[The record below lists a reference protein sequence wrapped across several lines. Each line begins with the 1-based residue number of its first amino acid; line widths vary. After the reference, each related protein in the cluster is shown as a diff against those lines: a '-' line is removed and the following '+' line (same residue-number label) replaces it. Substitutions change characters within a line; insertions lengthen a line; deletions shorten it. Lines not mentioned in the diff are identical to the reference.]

1 MQFDVWKVGRCCTP
15 AAKEPRRAPVES
27 REAEADSIGARHGSF
42 AVKGMQQR
50 PTFLVLDITISA
62 IEQIAPLV
70 VTIRRFDG
78 DLAKQIREAT
88 SSIALNIGEGNRSDG
103 GNRRARF
110 STAAGSNAEVRAALR
125 VAVAWGYVR
134 NEDVAAVDALLDR
147 VGAMLYRLGA
157 RR

>member
-1 MQFDVWKVGRCCTP
+1 
-15 AAKEPRRAPVES
+15 
-27 REAEADSIGARHGSF
+27 
-42 AVKGMQQR
+42 MQQR
-50 PTFLVLDITISA
+50 PTFLVLDITINA
-62 IEQIAPLV
+62 IEQMAPLV

-78 DLAKQIREAT
+78 DLAKQIREAA